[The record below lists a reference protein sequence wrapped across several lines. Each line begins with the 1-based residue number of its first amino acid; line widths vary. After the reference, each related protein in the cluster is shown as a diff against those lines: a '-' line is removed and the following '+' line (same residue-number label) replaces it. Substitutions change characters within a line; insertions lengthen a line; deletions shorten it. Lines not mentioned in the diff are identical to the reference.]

1 MGDVLQHHGI
11 PGMKW
16 GIRRY
21 QREDGTR
28 TSAGKKREASG
39 ESNRGPAFTKKKRT
53 KDMSDDELRDAIKR
67 KSLEKQ
73 YDKNFNNKLD
83 SSKKLVD
90 ASKQATDQTKHLVD
104 TLGKKKS
111 SAPKVDLSKMSD
123 AELRNTINRYHLER
137 QAAEIMTPQ
146 KISRGRESAMRALEI
161 GGAVLGVGSSALAI
175 ALAIK
180 ELKG

>member
-1 MGDVLQHHGI
+1 MGESIQHHGI
-11 PGMKW
+11 LGMKW
-16 GIRRY
+16 GVRRY
-21 QREDGTR
+21 QKEDGTR
-28 TSAGKKREASG
+28 TSAGKKREKT
-39 ESNRGPAFTKKKRT
+39 R
-53 KDMSDDELRDAIKR
+53 DLSDDQMRNTIKR

-73 YDKNFNNKLD
+73 YDKSVNNKLD
-83 SSKKLVD
+83 GSKKLVD
-90 ASKQATDQTKHLVD
+90 ASKQDTDQTKHLVD

-111 SAPKVDLSKMSD
+111 SAPKVDLSKMSN

-146 KISRGRESAMRALEI
+146 KISRGRESAMRALEV